1 MKSEVQK
8 VSNGLRWERREHVTN
23 CDRNRHMHTAAQPK
37 RQQNSGE
44 QMGKRAG
51 YVLSQ
56 ENHKRTFG
64 RERREA
70 ALRRGSGVSQSSKA
84 R

>member
-8 VSNGLRWERREHVTN
+8 VSNGLRWERKEHVTN
-23 CDRNRHMHTAAQPK
+23 CDRNRHRHTAAQPK
-37 RQQNSGE
+37 RQQKSWE
-44 QMGKRAG
+44 QMGKGAG

-64 RERREA
+64 RERGERLHRAGE
-70 ALRRGSGVSQSSKA
+70 VE
-84 R
+84 